1 MTRDKDNCRTL
12 ESVAKVNLGNIKSER
27 VIERGPH
34 VMICR

>member
-1 MTRDKDNCRTL
+1 MTRDKDNCRIL

-34 VMICR
+34 DMIL